1 MALMDLQGMTP
12 EEAEGHGS
20 NLSVT
25 GCGGR
30 SGISILCSSL

>member
-12 EEAEGHGS
+12 EEARGGGS

-25 GCGGR
+25 GCNGR
-30 SGISILCSSL
+30 SCASVLCSI